1 MNKKHFFNI
10 NCHKYGIIIHKYKLQ
25 RRDKWL
31 SRRSENISEMSNF
44 EIIKEMEDLLKK
56 YNRKTDKAIYKK
68 SIVKLLQSAE
78 VILAADVDFKKAQT
92 DGEFLEKVILKTDVV
107 KDSERKRMLPIFT
120 SFDQIPDDYAEHFSL
135 IRVQSRVCYNLMN
148 ERDDID
154 GLVINP
160 FTKSMPLIK
169 KVDDN
174 PIRKT
179 EVKAEIDDFVLVH
192 NGERY
197 VVNKWPFTIGRVG
210 TDIEINESYISKI
223 HTILVYK
230 DGKYIIADND
240 STNGTKVNG
249 ILLKPKV
256 PVVLHSGYKI
266 LIADE
271 EEFEVYI
278 NE

>member
-1 MNKKHFFNI
+1 MA
-10 NCHKYGIIIHKYKLQ
+10 
-25 RRDKWL
+25 

-210 TDIEINESYISKI
+210 TDIEIN
-223 HTILVYK
+223 
-230 DGKYIIADND
+230 
-240 STNGTKVNG
+240 
-249 ILLKPKV
+249 
-256 PVVLHSGYKI
+256 
-266 LIADE
+266 
-271 EEFEVYI
+271 
-278 NE
+278 

>member
-1 MNKKHFFNI
+1 MA
-10 NCHKYGIIIHKYKLQ
+10 
-25 RRDKWL
+25 

-78 VILAADVDFKKAQT
+78 VILAADVDFKKAQS

-230 DGKYIIADND
+230 DGKYIIADNE

>member
-1 MNKKHFFNI
+1 MA
-10 NCHKYGIIIHKYKLQ
+10 
-25 RRDKWL
+25 

-92 DGEFLEKVILKTDVV
+92 DGEFLEKVILKT
-107 KDSERKRMLPIFT
+107 
-120 SFDQIPDDYAEHFSL
+120 
-135 IRVQSRVCYNLMN
+135 
-148 ERDDID
+148 
-154 GLVINP
+154 
-160 FTKSMPLIK
+160 
-169 KVDDN
+169 DDN

>member
-1 MNKKHFFNI
+1 MI
-10 NCHKYGIIIHKYKLQ
+10 
-25 RRDKWL
+25 
-31 SRRSENISEMSNF
+31 
-44 EIIKEMEDLLKK
+44 
-56 YNRKTDKAIYKK
+56 T
-68 SIVKLLQSAE
+68 
-78 VILAADVDFKKAQT
+78 
-92 DGEFLEKVILKTDVV
+92 
-107 KDSERKRMLPIFT
+107 
-120 SFDQIPDDYAEHFSL
+120 
-135 IRVQSRVCYNLMN
+135 
-148 ERDDID
+148 
-154 GLVINP
+154 
-160 FTKSMPLIK
+160 
-169 KVDDN
+169 
-174 PIRKT
+174 IRKT

>member
-1 MNKKHFFNI
+1 MATKRTENI
-10 NCHKYGIIIHKYKLQ
+10 N
-25 RRDKWL
+25 
-31 SRRSENISEMSNF
+31 EMSNF
-44 EIIKEMEDLLKK
+44 EIIKEMEELLKK
-56 YNRKTDKAIYKK
+56 YSKKPDKSIYKK
-68 SIVKLLQSAE
+68 SIVKLLQSAIIILPADINFKIAE
-78 VILAADVDFKKAQT
+78 VNDAS
-92 DGEFLEKVILKTDVV
+92 LENVIINTDVV

-120 SFDQIPDDYAEHFSL
+120 SLEQIPDDYAEHFSL

-148 ERDDID
+148 KRDDID
-154 GLVINP
+154 GIVINP

-169 KVDDN
+169 KVDDK
-174 PIRKT
+174 PIKKSV
-179 EVKAEIDDFVLVH
+179 VKAEVDDFVLVH

-197 VVNKWPFTIGRVG
+197 VVSKWPFTIGRTG

-223 HTILVYK
+223 HTIFAYK
-230 DGKYIIADND
+230 NGKYIIADND

-249 ILLKPKV
+249 IALKPKV
-256 PVVLHSGYKI
+256 PVVLHSGYKV